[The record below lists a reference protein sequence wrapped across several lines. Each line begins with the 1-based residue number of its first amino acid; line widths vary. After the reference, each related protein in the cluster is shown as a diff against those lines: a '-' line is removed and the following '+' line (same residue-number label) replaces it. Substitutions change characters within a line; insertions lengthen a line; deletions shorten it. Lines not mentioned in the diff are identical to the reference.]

1 MKFGG
6 MVATKIDDWQIFPYL
21 ESLGYDSGWAPDS
34 QMIWSDCY
42 ATLSLAAY
50 HTSRLRLGTGVAIAG
65 TRLAPVTAHS
75 VATINKIAPGRVF
88 LGIGTG
94 HTAMRIMGHDPVSP
108 SYFREYLRVVRGLLH
123 GDEVEY
129 SLNGETKPIRF
140 LDRELGCIDIEHRV
154 PIYVA
159 ANGPRALSAAGAYG
173 DGRIAAGNE
182 PMPVLQRNLQR
193 IEQGAAE
200 VKREMPENFHAAV
213 MTFSCVLGSKE
224 KLTSDRV
231 IDEVGAQVVASLHF
245 WYEIYRQR
253 GSDQFVFDS
262 VREVWEDYKQY
273 VETEMPVERRHQLI
287 HQGHCALLPTTER
300 RFVTPEMIRAVGGLV
315 GEVDEILSQIK
326 NLEVAGLKEIVL
338 LPPRGVM
345 RRNFKEFSERIM
357 SCC

>member
-1 MKFGG
+1 
-6 MVATKIDDWQIFPYL
+6 
-21 ESLGYDSGWAPDS
+21 
-34 QMIWSDCY
+34 
-42 ATLSLAAY
+42 
-50 HTSRLRLGTGVAIAG
+50 
-65 TRLAPVTAHS
+65 
-75 VATINKIAPGRVF
+75 
-88 LGIGTG
+88 
-94 HTAMRIMGHDPVSP
+94 
-108 SYFREYLRVVRGLLH
+108 
-123 GDEVEY
+123 
-129 SLNGETKPIRF
+129 
-140 LDRELGCIDIEHRV
+140 
-154 PIYVA
+154 
-159 ANGPRALSAAGAYG
+159 
-173 DGRIAAGNE
+173 
-182 PMPVLQRNLQR
+182 
-193 IEQGAAE
+193 
-200 VKREMPENFHAAV
+200 
-213 MTFSCVLGSKE
+213 MTFCCVLGSKE